1 MSNTR
6 NKMLKVYN
14 DAKDILT
21 TIQEC
26 NDLWMS
32 DIRKL
37 EDILYTMRDEFNFVP
52 QLDDEGRHRHYADY
66 VLGEDFVYGEE

>member
-1 MSNTR
+1 MTMSNTR
-6 NKMLKVYN
+6 EKMLKVHN

-37 EDILYTMRDEFNFVP
+37 EDIIGTLRDEFNFVP
-52 QLDDEGRHRHYADY
+52 QLDDEGRLRYYADY
-66 VLGEDFVYGEE
+66 VLKGDESDE

>member
-6 NKMLKVYN
+6 EKMLKLHN
-14 DAKDILT
+14 DLKDILT

-37 EDILYTMRDEFNFVP
+37 EDTIYTLRDEFAFVP
-52 QLDDEGRHRHYADY
+52 QLDDEGRYRHYADY
-66 VLGEDFVYGEE
+66 VLEGDEGDE